1 MKLEKAK
8 EIYDS
13 YGVINV
19 SYNSKP
25 IWIEHIETE
34 ENIAQVKD
42 LTTDKIIEV
51 HITDLKKE

>member
-1 MKLEKAK
+1 MKLERAK

-25 IWIEHIETE
+25 VWIEHIETE
-34 ENIAQVKD
+34 ENRAQVKV
-42 LTTDKIIEV
+42 LTTDEIIEV
-51 HITDLKKE
+51 HVTDLKEE

>member
-1 MKLEKAK
+1 MNLEKAK

-25 IWIEHIETE
+25 VWIEHIETK
-34 ENIAQVKD
+34 ENRAKVKV
-42 LTTDKIIEV
+42 LTTDEIIEV
-51 HITDLKKE
+51 PIIDLKEK